1 MKTDDS
7 KGGTIFLLRDIL
19 IKEMGLE
26 EERVTIWNQKLNI
39 PPDEKLFIAL
49 SYLMGKVYHVQ
60 AAERA
65 LDDGSMVEDQTA
77 NIQEMIDVH
86 IMSKGTEAL
95 FRKEEV
101 VMALASKY
109 SQSVQEAHSF
119 KIAPLPNAF
128 RDNSE
133 LEASARL
140 TRFTFTVV
148 ILAWYKKTK
157 AIEHYDTFRVEVDT
171 EKAADHVEFEQEGPP
186 EGD

>member
-19 IKEMGLE
+19 IHELGLDE
-26 EERVTIWNQKLNI
+26 NRIQIWNQKLNI
-39 PPDEKLFIAL
+39 PPDEKLFVAL
-49 SYLMGKVYHVQ
+49 SYMMGKVYHSK

-65 LDDGSMVEDQTA
+65 LDDGSMVEDQLA
-77 NIQEMIDVH
+77 NVQEMIDVNV
-86 IMSKGTEAL
+86 MSRGTEAL

-109 SQSVQEAHSF
+109 SQQVQAAHGF
-119 KIAPLPNAF
+119 RIASLPNAF

-133 LEASARL
+133 IEASARM
-140 TRFTFTVV
+140 TRFTFTLV
-148 ILAWYKKTK
+148 IFAWYKKTT
-157 AIEHYDTFRVEVDT
+157 AIEHYDTFKVEVDT
-171 EKAADHVEFEQEGPP
+171 EKAADHVEFEQDGPI

>member
-1 MKTDDS
+1 MRTDDS
-7 KGGTIFLLRDIL
+7 KGGTIFLIRDIL
-19 IKEMGLE
+19 IRGLGIDE
-26 EERVTIWNQKLNI
+26 DRIQIWNQKLNI

-77 NIQEMIDVH
+77 NIQEMIDVN
-86 IMSKGTEAL
+86 IMSKGTEAM

-109 SQSVQEAHSF
+109 SQQVQERHGF
-119 KIAPLPNAF
+119 RIAPIPNAF

-133 LEASARL
+133 IEASARI
-140 TRFTFTVV
+140 TRFTFTIVV
-148 ILAWYKKTK
+148 LAWYKKTT
-157 AIEHYDTFRVEVDT
+157 AIEHYDTFKVEVDT
-171 EKAADHVEFEQEGPP
+171 EKAADHVEFEQEGPV